1 MNKLKCQSKPQVFV
15 KSRICTDGG
24 GGNHGTNQTQG
35 YQDTRK
41 QDFLEDKLNEA
52 I

>member
-1 MNKLKCQSKPQVFV
+1 MNKLKCQSKPQGYV
-15 KSRICTDGG
+15 KSSICNRWGWK
-24 GGNHGTNQTQG
+24 NHSRDQTQG

>member
-1 MNKLKCQSKPQVFV
+1 MGV
-15 KSRICTDGG
+15 GG
-24 GGNHGTNQTQG
+24 GDHGTDQTQG
-35 YQDTRK
+35 YQDTTK